1 MTGHAE
7 TELPA
12 IAARR
17 MRAARA
23 RLAKSKDHDAALELQ
38 HATRAHA
45 ESVRAHVRLA
55 SVNPDHQSAPAAT
68 PDHLEALL
76 ASLL

>member
-1 MTGHAE
+1 MTGQAE
-7 TELPA
+7 HEIPA
-12 IAARR
+12 KAARR

-23 RLAKSKDHDAALELQ
+23 RLAKAKDHDAALELQ

-55 SVNPDHQSAPAAT
+55 SVNPDLQPAIAAHT
-68 PDHLEALL
+68 DHLEDLL

>member
-23 RLAKSKDHDAALELQ
+23 RLAKSKTHDAALELQ

-45 ESVRAHVRLA
+45 DAVRAHVRLA
-55 SVNPDHQSAPAAT
+55 TVNPDRQPAQPAT
-68 PDHLEALL
+68 PDHLAAFL

>member
-1 MTGHAE
+1 MTDHAE

-23 RLAKSKDHDAALELQ
+23 RLAKSKTHDAALALQ
-38 HATRAHA
+38 HATRVHA
-45 ESVRAHVRLA
+45 ESVRAHVRIA
-55 SVNPDHQSAPAAT
+55 SIKPQQRTDQADQ

>member
-7 TELPA
+7 HEIPA
-12 IAARR
+12 KAARR

-45 ESVRAHVRLA
+45 KSVRAHVRLA
-55 SVNPDHQSAPAAT
+55 SVNPDRQPAQPAT